1 MRRPTTY
8 FVTVL
13 IRLTSPNLPKAL
25 NHRQGR
31 LAFVTREQ
39 YHAIKV
45 IGHSLKSPED
55 VDMRRPTP

>member
-13 IRLTSPNLPKAL
+13 IRLTSLSLTKTM
-25 NHRQGR
+25 NHRQCR
-31 LAFVTREQ
+31 LIFVTGVQ